1 MFGLAFQ
8 KRHRLLKPKD
18 FQRVFDQVDC
28 KQGGSHFTFLSRLRD
43 PDNLSSCH
51 RLGLIIS
58 KRNVP
63 KAVDRNY
70 IKRVVRESFRHN
82 VLTQHQIQPF
92 DVVVLAKP
100 SSKHCKSKDI
110 HQTLNHQWLKLNKK
124 IVALTTS
131 EN

>member
-18 FQRVFDQVDC
+18 FQRIFDQVDC
-28 KQGGSHFTFLSRLRD
+28 KQGGSHFTF
-43 PDNLSSCH
+43 P
-51 RLGLIIS
+51 

-92 DVVVLAKP
+92 DVIVLAKP
-100 SSKHCKSKDI
+100 SSKHCESKDI
-110 HQTLNHQWLKLNKK
+110 HQALNHQWLKL
-124 IVALTTS
+124 L
-131 EN
+131 

>member
-18 FQRVFDQVDC
+18 FQRIFDQVDC

-43 PDNLSSCH
+43 PDNLSNSH

-92 DVVVLAKP
+92 DVIVLAKP
-100 SSKHCKSKDI
+100 SSKHCESKDI
-110 HQTLNHQWLKLNKK
+110 HQALNHQWLKLNKK